1 MKLIIGL
8 VAIGVVIAVV
18 IGLFGNSQ
26 SVAAKQYCNDLNDLQ
41 ASITS
46 LTSLDP
52 ATGTADEFETDADAV
67 RNAWTNVK
75 GSAQSLGDVNMDAL
89 DDAWADFSQSVG
101 SLGGNASV
109 SDAEQA
115 IAQSA
120 DGLQKAVQSNID
132 SYDCSGS

>member
-1 MKLIIGL
+1 MKWIVGL

-18 IGLFGNSQ
+18 IGLLSNSQ
-26 SVAAKQYCNDLNDLQ
+26 SVAARQYCDDLENLQ

-46 LTSLDP
+46 LTSLNP
-52 ATGTADEFETDADAV
+52 ATATADEFETDAESV
-67 RNAWTNVK
+67 RNAWTDVK
-75 GSAQSLGDVNMDAL
+75 GSAQNLGDVNMAAL
-89 DDAWADFSQSVG
+89 DDAWGDFSQTVG

-115 IAQSA
+115 ISQSA
-120 DGLQKAVQSNID
+120 NGLQTAVQSNIN